1 MTSSSE
7 SAVSVL
13 LMALSS
19 ASFTGESR
27 EGVIQIAQEATTS
40 FRKARGDRYSALV
53 DRIVECIPTAALLP
67 GTSVVKQRYRVKG
80 KHGDVYEFDW
90 GFGLDR
96 GTYNHVH
103 RAENVT
109 VNGRPR
115 TKSRAVVRRALRL
128 DDYAREY
135 FTETVIHAIING
147 LPNTESF
154 VPELYA
160 PLRIRHDIYPKFS
173 VCTLCEQMA
182 AGDLTH
188 LLDEESPAAANLTDG
203 AMFSIMAQL
212 CAMLVVLQRD
222 LTFQHRDLKPDN
234 VATSLIHKA
243 TTHTYTSLPG
253 VEIPSHGFR
262 AVFIDF
268 GMARIELEDVYI
280 ASDCVGAASPTTF
293 NPSHDMQMLLA
304 ILAEDYLL
312 SKERSAKFYKKFPKF
327 AAWLDTAT
335 RKILKKI
342 EVVKRKTKAGAS
354 ASASAHR
361 ITCNTCAAQ
370 QLPDYHPQTLLN
382 SLLEAMPK

>member
-1 MTSSSE
+1 MASSSE

-19 ASFTGESR
+19 AAFSGESR
-27 EGVIQIAQEATTS
+27 EGVIQIAQEATRS
-40 FRKARGDRYSALV
+40 FRKARGDRYRALV
-53 DRIVECIPTAALLP
+53 DRIIECIPTATLRP
-67 GTSVVKQRYRVKG
+67 GPSAVKQRYRVKG
-80 KHGDVYEFDW
+80 SHGNVYEFDW

-128 DDYAREY
+128 DDHAREY

-154 VPELYA
+154 APELYA

-173 VCTLCEQMA
+173 VCTLCEQMS

-188 LLDEESPAAANLTDG
+188 LLDEESPAAAKLTDG
-203 AMFSIMAQL
+203 GMFSIMAQL
-212 CAMLVVLQRD
+212 CAMLAVLQRD
-222 LTFQHRDLKPDN
+222 LAFQHRDLKPDN
-234 VATSLIHKA
+234 VATSLVPKSTA
-243 TTHTYTSLPG
+243 HTYTALPG
-253 VEIPSHGFR
+253 VDVPSHGFR
-262 AVFIDF
+262 AAFIDF

-280 ASDCVGAASPTTF
+280 ASDCVGVSAAPSTF

-312 SKERSAKFYKKFPKF
+312 SKERSAKFHKKFPRF
-327 AAWLDTAT
+327 ASWLDGAT

-342 EVVKRKTKAGAS
+342 EAAKRKAKPGE
-354 ASASAHR
+354 SAHR
-361 ITCNTCAAQ
+361 ITCNTCADV
-370 QLPDYHPQTLLN
+370 QLSDYEPR
-382 SLLEAMPK
+382 SLLRSLRKAMPK